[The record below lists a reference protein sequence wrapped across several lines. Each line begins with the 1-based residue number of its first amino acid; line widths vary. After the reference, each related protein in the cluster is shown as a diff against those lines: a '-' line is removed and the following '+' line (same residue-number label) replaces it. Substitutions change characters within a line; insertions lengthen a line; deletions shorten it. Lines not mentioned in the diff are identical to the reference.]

1 MHHNIFTRQ
10 LVVSLKYFET
20 LCLFEFC
27 INVEIV
33 NENPV
38 HKISLSMRAE
48 FCFGLLKHINFPHS
62 LKYVIDLARS
72 PAYSV

>member
-1 MHHNIFTRQ
+1 M
-10 LVVSLKYFET
+10 
-20 LCLFEFC
+20 FEFC

-33 NENPV
+33 NENPAN
-38 HKISLSMRAE
+38 KISLSMRAE

-72 PAYSV
+72 PVYSV